1 MAGSASA
8 RILAGERSRPADQR
22 AGSPTVTGGAD
33 HAACAAMP
41 LSPQHSMSA
50 AVRASVMP
58 CSRAARSP
66 ERPGQGRRTAC
77 CRSCCARKRSDD
89 EDFVIRAATICP
101 TKLAQARHPLGASLH
116 ALPKAG

>member
-58 CSRAARSP
+58 C
-66 ERPGQGRRTAC
+66 
-77 CRSCCARKRSDD
+77 CCARKRSDD